1 MARKVIPV
9 DKRAGKNKGGRPSH
23 KPDDASRRSVQAM
36 AGYGIL
42 EIDIAKVVGIDPKTL
57 RKHYRDEL
65 DTGHI
70 RANARVAE
78 SLYQQAINGNV
89 TAGIWWT
96 KARMGWSEKTYIDHT
111 SGDGSMSPRGIDAS
125 KLSDLALRELM
136 DARRSEDQ

>member
-1 MARKVIPV
+1 MARKVIPA

-96 KARMGWSEKTYIDHT
+96 KARMGWSEKHEIGF
-111 SGDGSMSPRGIDAS
+111 SGDIKINITADDA
-125 KLSDLALRELM
+125 AL
-136 DARRSEDQ
+136 